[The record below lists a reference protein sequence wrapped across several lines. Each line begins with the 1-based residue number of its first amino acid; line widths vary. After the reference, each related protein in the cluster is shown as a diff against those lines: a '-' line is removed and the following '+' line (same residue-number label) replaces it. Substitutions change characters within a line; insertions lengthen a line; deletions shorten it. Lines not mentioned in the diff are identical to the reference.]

1 VAGSAPPATDPAVNG
16 AAYERPHVDATA
28 YTGDQRAAE
37 PVTPE
42 ANCAKDLAPE
52 MGDQP
57 ATSAPAT
64 DFTDKIKALS
74 LSISPREP
82 LPAEAFKTAAQ
93 LWDEVGEQ
101 PLCLR
106 RSA

>member
-1 VAGSAPPATDPAVNG
+1 MPLDVVAAPHSEGREHAGSAATAPPA
-16 AAYERPHVDATA
+16 
-28 YTGDQRAAE
+28 
-37 PVTPE
+37 
-42 ANCAKDLAPE
+42 C
-52 MGDQP
+52 DQP
-57 ATSAPAT
+57 VASAPAT

-74 LSISPREP
+74 LSISPREA